1 MAEQVQSILERM
13 VIPLKDLRSR
23 NIFSPAEIRHIVERR
38 RRAEYALQRRSGA
51 VLLSDY
57 LCYIEEEVKLE
68 RLRKLRKERASLE
81 WNEKARRRAASR
93 EDADDRRRPT
103 AAYKTSGPGD
113 GHIISHVH
121 FLYQRALRKFH
132 YPLDV
137 LLTYANFAKETK
149 SFRVLSRIYAE
160 GLQHHPRVSGL
171 WIEAANFEYF
181 GYVARDYET
190 AAPPPATAAGTNNDS
205 SEGNE
210 GSVVHTKIVGSSI
223 RNARILLQRGLRINK
238 TSDELW
244 VQYFT
249 LELHY
254 VQKLRGRKAIL
265 TNKDE
270 GGGGGEEEVLGHD
283 VTNDDNGTNT
293 TNNNDDDDDNDNA
306 LLPLRIIYT
315 NAIKSIPTD
324 IQFRLRFIE
333 TCGLFP
339 HTQNL
344 VDTIMTSISSDFSQ
358 SVEGWVARISY
369 ADEKWKHG
377 RGSTIGGVTNVG
389 KGLLDKVNVDDNDN
403 DNEGDEESSQPKKK
417 ARVEN
422 NIVFS
427 NHDVLNNH
435 DPALTLLHEA
445 LMTVPTPRMYL
456 EGARF
461 LRMRFH
467 LLYNSGKDG
476 DGDVNYLLK
485 KDEDVQSAT
494 NRHFTL
500 LAQLYE
506 TAKEKNVTSTT
517 LILDH
522 VDFIL
527 TVDNADSANTAEYVL
542 RNAIESSKDDTLD
555 DARLWLQW
563 AIIAD
568 HNSIS
573 MTSID
578 ILRRGLKCTPLH
590 HRRAHTLLLTE
601 LMKRLMSQ
609 HHTTSSSEI
618 DDELKGLFQKL
629 ILLSQG
635 SDYSVS
641 YVKKMKRD
649 DDDTGIDEETL
660 EDGVEVN
667 ITSTVLAYLNYKI
680 CNIANSNTKK
690 GEDKKD
696 TVRSIYTCVLYQSNY
711 YKSCIGKSN
720 EELHTMKKFFDVCL
734 QYEVEY
740 NCHGNNNHIAGKKK
754 EYNKKSWKIR
764 VMKLYETA
772 ISFYASAGD
781 SCEWK
786 NVVNGYRRD
795 LDKFFNNGCLSLSF
809 RL

>member
-13 VIPLKDLRSR
+13 VVPLKDLRSR
-23 NIFSPAEIRHIVERR
+23 NIFTHAEIRHIVERR

-68 RLRKLRKERASLE
+68 QLRKLRKEKALLE
-81 WNEKARRRAASR
+81 WNEEKARRRAR
-93 EDADDRRRPT
+93 EEDADDDQRHM

-113 GHIISHVH
+113 GHIVSHVH
-121 FLYQRALRKFH
+121 FLYQRTLRKFR

-181 GYVARDYET
+181 GYVAQDYET
-190 AAPPPATAAGTNNDS
+190 VAIIPPPSAATTAGTNN
-205 SEGNE
+205 E
-210 GSVVHTKIVGSSI
+210 GSGVVHTKIVGSSI

-244 VQYFT
+244 LQYFT

-254 VQKLRGRKAIL
+254 VQKLRGHKAIL

-270 GGGGGEEEVLGHD
+270 GGGGGGGGEEELGHD

-293 TNNNDDDDDNDNA
+293 TNKNNDDDDDNDNA

-339 HTQNL
+339 YTQNL
-344 VDTIMTSISSDFSQ
+344 VDTIMTSISSDFGH

-369 ADEKWKHG
+369 ADEKWKEG
-377 RGSTIGGVTNVG
+377 RGSTMGGVTNVG
-389 KGLLDKVNVDDNDN
+389 KGLLDKVNVDNDNDN
-403 DNEGDEESSQPKKK
+403 DNEGDAESSQQKKK

-467 LLYNSGKDG
+467 LLYNSGKDD

-500 LAQLYE
+500 LAELYE

-527 TVDNADSANTAEYVL
+527 TVDKADSANTAEHVL

-563 AIIAD
+563 AVIAD

-609 HHTTSSSEI
+609 HHTTSSSKI
-618 DDELKGLFQKL
+618 DDELEGLFQKL

-641 YVKKMKRD
+641 FVKKMKR

-667 ITSTVLAYLNYKI
+667 ITSTVLAYLNYAI
-680 CNIANSNTKK
+680 CNISNSNSKK

-696 TVRSIYTCVLYQSNY
+696 AVRSIYTCVLYQSNY

-734 QYEVEY
+734 QYEFDY

-754 EYNKKSWKIR
+754 DHNKKSWKIR

-781 SCEWK
+781 NSEWK

-795 LDKFFNNGCLSLSF
+795 LDKFFNNGG
-809 RL
+809 